1 MNYLVIA
8 LKIFAALVLLM
19 LAIYSWVYFS
29 QAKKIEKQFGFLLP
43 GPIKK
48 LLVVLAIAPM
58 LISLVVILFVFIELG
73 N

>member
-8 LKIFAALVLLM
+8 LKIFASLVLVI

-29 QAKKIEKQFGFLLP
+29 QAKKIEKQFGLLLP
-43 GPIKK
+43 SSIKK
-48 LLVVLAIAPM
+48 LLTVLAMVPM
-58 LISLVVILFVFIELG
+58 LISLVVILVVFIELG